1 MKYLLFLTILLLQ
14 FSAQGQ
20 RYINL
25 EIVDGVATFYGEAET
40 PDKPVGDL
48 HELTMAWLEK
58 TFQSEDAVTLN
69 TKTKITAMYD
79 VDYTVEKNQATF
91 KHNLQIDLTEG
102 KVLFTIT
109 DKSMYLV
116 HANGDWKKHLTELR
130 VKFEKGCNELLWSYT
145 KYVNEHEVNE

>member
-1 MKYLLFLTILLLQ
+1 MKYLLFFTIILLQ
-14 FSAQGQ
+14 FSAQAQ

-25 EIVDGVATFYGEAET
+25 EIVDGVATFYGEAEA
-40 PDKPVGDL
+40 PGKQIGDL

-69 TKTKITAMYD
+69 TKTKISAMYD
-79 VDYTVEKNQATF
+79 VDYTVQTNTANF

-102 KVLFTIT
+102 KAMFTIT
-109 DKSMYLV
+109 DRSMYLV

-130 VKFEKGCNELLWSYT
+130 VKFEKGCNELLWSYS
-145 KYVNEHEVNE
+145 KYINEHDVKE